1 MDAKGEGAALPPVP
15 LGLLRVGGQVRLRGR
30 GLRDSVPP
38 RCGMCGARML
48 TSHGHGLCPG
58 CGYLAAPD
66 GRGEER

>member
-15 LGLLRVGGQVRLRGR
+15 LGLLRAGARARLTGR

-48 TSHGHGLCPG
+48 TSHGHGLCPA

-66 GRGEER
+66 ERGEER